1 MMDSTVEILNASQ
14 PVSNESPA
22 VICARQSHPPV
33 LSSDALPRIREL
45 EEENQTLKRLNALQ
59 GSRVEVLQDV
69 ASLLRSSQRPHEVL
83 DQVMDLVVEVMRV
96 EAGSMLLIDAS
107 GQGLRFEIAKG
118 EKADAVKHFRLKL
131 GEGIAGWVAQ
141 RGEPLIVPDVHRD
154 PRFRSDISE
163 TIDFPTQSILCGP
176 IIGRSGTLGV
186 IEVINRLDG
195 EQFNEKDLQLLQA
208 LSNQA
213 ALMLENS
220 RILNRAERQLA
231 GLDALKEVAVTIS
244 TPNTLNLQTVLEHLL
259 EVSVDLTEAES
270 GTIFLHDE
278 DVGELRLGVA
288 VGFPQNKLPKQ
299 TVRIGESITGQV
311 AKTGAPRIVSD
322 VDPAT
327 AAEDPHSTEVRSMLS
342 VPLRRMNRTI
352 GVLNVV
358 NRRDQDA
365 FSEDDLSLL
374 LAFASQSVAAI
385 ENARWY
391 EEAQRKIEELTTL
404 VGVSS
409 MIASELDLDQLLT
422 TIMDLACQVMK
433 AEASSLMLLDE
444 VSNDLAFRVAL
455 GEKGE
460 EVKQYRI
467 KIGEGIAGWVAEHR
481 EPLLVEDVSRDKR
494 FKKEIADSID
504 FPTKSIICVPVIVKE
519 KLIGVIEVIN
529 RVDGTHFD
537 RRDQSLLSAIAS
549 EAGIALENARLYRD
563 LRSLYL
569 NVIEALARTI
579 DVKDSYTHDHSR
591 RVTLLAQAISKEM
604 GFPEEQ
610 MDFLQIAGLF
620 HDIGKLGVDG
630 SILHKAARLDD
641 EEYETLKKHALI
653 ASDIVGEIKPWK
665 HIVPWIRHTHECY
678 DGSGYP
684 AGLKGDEIPLP
695 SRIIAIADSYD
706 AMTSDRPYRER
717 LDRETAIARVTEQS
731 GKQFDPEVVNA
742 FLNAVSEGRTP
753 AQH

>member
-1 MMDSTVEILNASQ
+1 
-14 PVSNESPA
+14 
-22 VICARQSHPPV
+22 
-33 LSSDALPRIREL
+33 
-45 EEENQTLKRLNALQ
+45 
-59 GSRVEVLQDV
+59 
-69 ASLLRSSQRPHEVL
+69 
-83 DQVMDLVVEVMRV
+83 
-96 EAGSMLLIDAS
+96 
-107 GQGLRFEIAKG
+107 
-118 EKADAVKHFRLKL
+118 
-131 GEGIAGWVAQ
+131 
-141 RGEPLIVPDVHRD
+141 
-154 PRFRSDISE
+154 
-163 TIDFPTQSILCGP
+163 
-176 IIGRSGTLGV
+176 
-186 IEVINRLDG
+186 
-195 EQFNEKDLQLLQA
+195 
-208 LSNQA
+208 
-213 ALMLENS
+213 
-220 RILNRAERQLA
+220 
-231 GLDALKEVAVTIS
+231 
-244 TPNTLNLQTVLEHLL
+244 
-259 EVSVDLTEAES
+259 
-270 GTIFLHDE
+270 
-278 DVGELRLGVA
+278 
-288 VGFPQNKLPKQ
+288 
-299 TVRIGESITGQV
+299 
-311 AKTGAPRIVSD
+311 
-322 VDPAT
+322 
-327 AAEDPHSTEVRSMLS
+327 
-342 VPLRRMNRTI
+342 
-352 GVLNVV
+352 
-358 NRRDQDA
+358 
-365 FSEDDLSLL
+365 
-374 LAFASQSVAAI
+374 
-385 ENARWY
+385 
-391 EEAQRKIEELTTL
+391 
-404 VGVSS
+404 
-409 MIASELDLDQLLT
+409 
-422 TIMDLACQVMK
+422 
-433 AEASSLMLLDE
+433 MLLDE

-591 RVTLLAQAISKEM
+591 RVTLLAQAIAKEM